1 MIASDHSSRRCA
13 VCTGEY
19 QYGSSAKK
27 NKIETCDAR
36 ALVEIVIYT
45 FLLKSVSNVINSLI
59 PQVTQDALL
68 SPNDRQTKTASLNYA
83 SKAC

>member
-27 NKIETCDAR
+27 NKIETFNGR
-36 ALVEIVIYT
+36 ALEIVIYT

-68 SPNDRQTKTASLNYA
+68 SLNDRQTKTASLNYA
-83 SKAC
+83 SKAR